1 MSRTM
6 EELEAQNEVVAVR
19 GDLAVIAAALDSLAA
34 YEQAAASCATAMNA
48 RGGMAEAVA
57 AALNSGDVAA
67 ATRAVITRGGVE
79 DSRLERQLL
88 EAVITACERS
98 ESQCAPHAAHHRH
111 CRLHAAAAGD
121 AVVASR
127 ALLSDLS

>member
-57 AALNSGDVAA
+57 AVAA
-67 ATRAVITRGGVE
+67 ATRAVITRGGGE

>member
-1 MSRTM
+1 
-6 EELEAQNEVVAVR
+6 
-19 GDLAVIAAALDSLAA
+19 
-34 YEQAAASCATAMNA
+34 MNA

-67 ATRAVITRGGVE
+67 ATRAVITRGGGE